1 MSAEETKKHWVAHAP
16 SILTGLA
23 ALTAALTTVY
33 VNVRND
39 KPVATAAPQ
48 VVQVAG
54 TVPQAAP
61 ATEPAATN
69 SVPAKQSSKTLDLQL
84 ARVRVDND
92 GTMGTT
98 DWTFDIKNGER
109 SLFSVPFK
117 SLTDKAGENIVAP
130 EPAAVTHAN
139 LTVAAGNMPEITVR
153 GWKQAWSGKAQAP
166 DVTGVAKLNPD
177 DDGFVVEAKSEKTG
191 GPSFVLY
198 FNTRSI
204 KKP

>member
-39 KPVATAAPQ
+39 KSAAVAAPQ
-48 VVQVAG
+48 VTHAAQA
-54 TVPQAAP
+54 VPQDAP
-61 ATEPAATN
+61 STALTVSD
-69 SVPAKQSSKTLDLQL
+69 SVPVKQLNKTLDLQL
-84 ARVRVDND
+84 DRVRVDND

-98 DWTFDIKNGER
+98 DWTFDIKSGER

-117 SLTDKAGENIVAP
+117 SLTDKAGANIVAP
-130 EPAAVTHAN
+130 EPAAVSHAN
-139 LTVAAGNMPEITVR
+139 LTIAAGTAPEISVR
-153 GWKQAWSGKAQAP
+153 GWKQAWSGKAQTP
-166 DVTGVAKLNPD
+166 DVIGQAKLNPD
-177 DDGFVVEAKSEKTG
+177 DDGFVVEAKSEKAG

-198 FNTRSI
+198 FNIRNI

>member
-39 KPVATAAPQ
+39 KSAAASVPQ
-48 VVQVAG
+48 VAAVAG
-54 TVPQAAP
+54 TIPNTSPVVV
-61 ATEPAATN
+61 PAAN
-69 SVPAKQSSKTLDLQL
+69 SVSAATPLNSTLDLQL
-84 ARVRVDND
+84 ERVRVDND

-109 SLFSVPFK
+109 SLFSLPFK
-117 SLTDKAGENIVAP
+117 SLTDKAGANIVAP
-130 EPAAVTHAN
+130 DPSTVAHAR
-139 LTVAAGNMPEITVR
+139 LTVGAGTEPVISVQ
-153 GWKQAWSGKAQAP
+153 GWKQGWSGKSKTP
-166 DVTGVAKLNPD
+166 DVIGQAKLNLD
-177 DDGFVVEAKSEKTG
+177 DDGFVIEAKSEKSG

-198 FNTRSI
+198 FNLRDI
-204 KKP
+204 KKS